1 MILLKKYRIDKYLTK
16 MCEYFS
22 RKFYGWN
29 IEPKLSNVQIECEGR
44 SLEPKFLGNKSFPT

>member
-1 MILLKKYRIDKYLTK
+1 MILLKKYRIDKYLTR

-29 IEPKLSNVQIECEGR
+29 IEPRLSNVQIECEGR
-44 SLEPKFLGNKSFPT
+44 SLEPKFLGNKSFPA